1 MKQMQGFIGQFVS
14 DIKRATVKKYR
25 KLQNGM
31 SHENMKKMN
40 QLIAKGSLDTE
51 NPNTIAM
58 AIFNTFRSLCC
69 RCSPAL
75 TDCSP
80 GRFSDLSFK
89 KMIM

>member
-1 MKQMQGFIGQFVS
+1 MKQMQGFMAQFARA
-14 DIKRATVKKYR
+14 IKMATGNKYR
-25 KLQNGM
+25 KLHDCV
-31 SHENMKKMN
+31 SHALKI
-40 QLIAKGSLDTE
+40 LINPPIARGSQQTA

-80 GRFSDLSFK
+80 GLLCDLSLK
-89 KMIM
+89 KIMM